1 MGPGSAAHRCRTMLR
16 IDGGTPRRVRGT
28 NVLTRSDS
36 FCRHTFAFSRLVSP
50 ELCSLRCA
58 LLLRKGAGKAGCR
71 LAPAVPCAKKTRT
84 GRTTGEPGN
93 RPSLRG
99 WFYGLCRA
107 LLGER
112 CTIAP
117 VALRMAD
124 ALARLGR
131 HITAT
136 LDAQTPGVRTTRFC
150 RRAHPRPCL
159 RWLACARH
167 RDRTRTLSA
176 PCRIARA
183 AAHGNSRPAA
193 CPARRRRRGHRL
205 PARVS

>member
-1 MGPGSAAHRCRTMLR
+1 MLPV
-16 IDGGTPRRVRGT
+16 T
-28 NVLTRSDS
+28 
-36 FCRHTFAFSRLVSP
+36 
-50 ELCSLRCA
+50 
-58 LLLRKGAGKAGCR
+58 
-71 LAPAVPCAKKTRT
+71 
-84 GRTTGEPGN
+84 

-117 VALRMAD
+117 VALRMTD
-124 ALARLGR
+124 ALPRLGH

-150 RRAHPRPCL
+150 RRAHPRLCL

-176 PCRIARA
+176 PCRIAPA
-183 AAHGNSRPAA
+183 AAHEESPALQ
-193 CPARRRRRGHRL
+193 PARRADAVAATASQ
-205 PARVS
+205 PASRDDRETPLVAGGMQNLYGITEFL